1 MEVSKI
7 VIGIVAAVV
16 LALIVA
22 AGVLGYYVYKLTSS
36 RSSDKD
42 GGSSASTEA
51 HFDLRNDS
59 ILLDDGEATE
69 KAVDGATAESPVTIF
84 FGHPGCFHCA
94 ASVSSFEE
102 AAGDAAGKSVFVA
115 DANRV
120 SSSVIQKY
128 NVEAFP
134 SVLRFSSPSERAEY
148 SGDRSAASF
157 AAFIEGA

>member
-1 MEVSKI
+1 MEVSKV

-36 RSSDKD
+36 RSDKD
-42 GGSSASTEA
+42 GTTASTEA

-120 SSSVIQKY
+120 GSSVIQKY

>member
-36 RSSDKD
+36 RSDKD
-42 GGSSASTEA
+42 GGTTGSTEA

-69 KAVDGATAESPVTIF
+69 KAVEGATAESPVTIF

-120 SSSVIQKY
+120 GSSVIQKY